1 MRRDSYLAKSRSGPA
16 LGAAGAAPGHAEP
29 AARNGARTGTG
40 RGTGMAD
47 LRRGSTLTL
56 ASSVASAIATTG
68 VTVLV
73 ARAFGKAEAG
83 AFFTATAAFV
93 IIGSIAGLGTNVGLT
108 YFIARYRSLGEER
121 RIPALMR
128 VAIVPVIV
136 ASLATAVLLLLAAG
150 PLAHLVLKGHAE
162 HGADTPAVVKEALRG
177 LAIALPF
184 AGLLNAYLGASRGY
198 GDMRPTA
205 LVGQVG
211 LPVAKMLGVLAA
223 VAVGS
228 AALLAPLWALSY
240 VPMAIIAWLWGRR
253 IGRNRARPPVSLP
266 DVPPEIAALLAL
278 STPVPSVHSG
288 RPSARDSRMPGPR
301 ISRRRESQA
310 DGRGFWIF
318 TTPRAIANVAQN
330 ILQSIDIVLVA
341 AILGPVDAA
350 VYTVATRFLVIGQ
363 LGGVAISRASQAR
376 FTELFTLGD
385 RRGANTVYQTTTAWG
400 VLLLWPVFLLSVV
413 YGPLVLQVFGKSYTA
428 GYAVMVIL
436 GFSML
441 LATVCGQV
449 DMVLITSGR
458 SSWSLANGL
467 LTVGVNVGL
476 DLVLIPRFGITGAAI
491 GWAVAIA
498 VSNLM
503 PLTQLAVVLR
513 LHPFGRGTII
523 ACALTVF
530 SFGVIPLV
538 LRAVIGHG
546 AVSLVAA
553 VAAGC
558 LVEAVGLWR
567 FRRVLH
573 LPTPH
578 RRGPRPV
585 PAAARTR

>member
-1 MRRDSYLAKSRSGPA
+1 M
-16 LGAAGAAPGHAEP
+16 
-29 AARNGARTGTG
+29 
-40 RGTGMAD
+40 
-47 LRRGSTLTL
+47 TL
-56 ASSVASAIATTG
+56 ASSAASALATTG

-83 AFFTATAAFV
+83 AFFTATSAFI
-93 IIGSIAGLGTNVGLT
+93 IIGAIAGLGTNVGLT
-108 YFIARYRSLGEER
+108 YYIARYRSLGEER

-128 VAIVPVIV
+128 VAIIPVVV
-136 ASLATAVLLLLAAG
+136 ASLATAVFMFLVAV
-150 PLAHLVLKGHAE
+150 PLAHLVLKGHATS
-162 HGADTPAVVKEALRG
+162 GGDSPAVVAESLRG
-177 LAIALPF
+177 LALALPF

-211 LPVAKMLGVLAA
+211 LPFGKMLGVLAA
-223 VAVGS
+223 VVAGS

-240 VPMAIIAWLWGRR
+240 VPMAIAAWLWGRR
-253 IGRNRARPPVSLP
+253 IGRNRARKPVSLP

-278 STPVPSVHSG
+278 STPVPSVHQ
-288 RPSARDSRMPGPR
+288 RRQSARDSRMPGPR
-301 ISRRRESQA
+301 ITRRRESQA
-310 DGRGFWIF
+310 NGRGFWVF

-330 ILQSIDIVLVA
+330 ILQSVDIVLVA
-341 AILGPVDAA
+341 AILGPVEAA
-350 VYTVATRFLVIGQ
+350 VYTAATRFLVIGQ

-385 RRGANTVYQTTTAWG
+385 RRGANGIYQTTTAWL
-400 VLLLWPVFLLSVV
+400 VLLLWPVFLLSIA
-413 YGPLVLQVFGKSYTA
+413 YGPLVLEVFGRSYSA

-476 DLVLIPRFGITGAAI
+476 DLILIPRYGITGAAI

-503 PLTQLAVVLR
+503 PLTQLATVLR
-513 LHPFGRGTII
+513 LHPFGRGTIT
-523 ACALTVF
+523 ACALSVVA
-530 SFGVIPLV
+530 FGAIPLA
-538 LRAVIGHG
+538 LRAVLGHG
-546 AVSLVAA
+546 VTSLAAA
-553 VAAGC
+553 VAAGS
-558 LVEAVGLWR
+558 VVFAIGLWR
-567 FRRVLH
+567 FHRVLN
-573 LPTPH
+573 LPTL
-578 RRGPRPV
+578 RRRQGAR
-585 PAAARTR
+585 PAAAGATR

>member
-16 LGAAGAAPGHAEP
+16 PGGAGTATGHTEQ
-29 AARNGARTGTG
+29 AARNGARAGTG
-40 RGTGMAD
+40 RGVGMAD

-56 ASSVASAIATTG
+56 ASSAASAIATTG

-136 ASLATAVLLLLAAG
+136 ASVATAVFLLLAAG

-162 HGADTPAVVKEALRG
+162 HGVDTPAVVKDALRG

-211 LPVAKMLGVLAA
+211 LPVGKMLGVMAA
-223 VAVGS
+223 VAAGS

-253 IGRNRARPPVSLP
+253 IGRNRARLPVSLP

-278 STPVPSVHSG
+278 STPLPSVHPR

-310 DGRGFWIF
+310 DGRGFWVF
-318 TTPRAIANVAQN
+318 TTPRAVANVAQN

-350 VYTVATRFLVIGQ
+350 IYTAATRFLVIGQ

-385 RRGANTVYQTTTAWG
+385 RRGANAVYQTTTAWG
-400 VLLLWPVFLLSVV
+400 VLLLWPVFLLSVA
-413 YGPLVLQVFGKSYTA
+413 YGPLVLQVFGRSYTA

-476 DLVLIPRFGITGAAI
+476 DLVLIPRYGITGAAI

-503 PLTQLAVVLR
+503 PLAQLAAVLR

-523 ACALTVF
+523 ACALTVLG
-530 SFGVIPLV
+530 FGVIPLALREV
-538 LRAVIGHG
+538 LGHG
-546 AVSLVAA
+546 AVSLAAA

-558 LVEAVGLWR
+558 VVEAIGLWR

-573 LPTPH
+573 LPAPR
-578 RRGPRPV
+578 RRGSRPV
-585 PAAARTR
+585 AAAARAR